1 MIHEYAI
8 APSVLACWAKNSR
21 DYREFLREYG
31 LGSPRILSSFP
42 KAKATKLRGY
52 LLALGPQDQ
61 DSIQGQRYLEMIN
74 IISEALVERPVLENV
89 SDNWEEMMM
98 NEHEHK
104 PFNVI
109 ITNPKMDVDKGV
121 SPSCMYD
128 LGSIWSHVRQASI
141 QRQAAPVVELLRNFL
156 RYSTKQVVIIDPFGW
171 TNEACVAI
179 RELLRAIVQNRINTK
194 LPVIHLYYKEKTG
207 RGTGNNS
214 SPSALAVKQRIYE
227 GLVLEDID
235 LQVYELKEVVGDDVF
250 HNRCVLT
257 EHGGAFSGHGFGLTD
272 DAGHTDDWFLL
283 ERELYEKK
291 WQQFVDNRRFA
302 VATQS

>member
-128 LGSIWSHVRQASI
+128 FGSIWSHVRQASI

-179 RELLRAIVQNRINTK
+179 RELLRTIDQNRVNTK
-194 LPVIHLYYKEKTG
+194 IPTVHLYYK
-207 RGTGNNS
+207 RNNQNS
-214 SPSALAVKQRIYE
+214 SPLALHVKQKIMA
-227 GLVLEDID
+227 GLILENFE
-235 LQVYELKEVVGDDVF
+235 LQVSELKEIVGDDVF

-257 EHGGAFSGHGFGLTD
+257 EHGGALSGHGFSLSGE
-272 DAGHTDDWFLL
+272 DAHTDDWFLL
-283 ERELYEKK
+283 TRDIYEKK
-291 WQQFVDNRRFA
+291 WQQFVEDCRFDIA
-302 VATQS
+302 SQA